1 MEGQKRPQIVFSDP
15 DNAIHTVYGQMP
27 VFDPSPDCPARNIDC
42 FSHRFDS
49 MELRQTTAL
58 TATIDNDAAGAFRNF
73 VRPHAHDE
81 RSRGSRTGEVVPPD
95 SNLFRSGWRSSP
107 TAGSCSIQARKSPA
121 NTRVRRPRF
130 TARSSPVLIA
140 S

>member
-15 DNAIHTVYGQMP
+15 DNAVHTVHGQIP
-27 VFDPSPDCPARNIDC
+27 VFDPSPDSPARNIEC
-42 FSHRFDS
+42 FGDRFDGV
-49 MELRQTTAL
+49 ELRQTTAL
-58 TATIDNDAAGAFRNF
+58 SATIDNDAAGAFRNF

-81 RSRGSRTGEVVPPD
+81 RSRGSRTGEAALPV
-95 SNLFRSGWRSSP
+95 SNLFRSP

-130 TARSSPVLIA
+130 TARSSPFLMA

>member
-15 DNAIHTVYGQMP
+15 DNAIHTVHGQIP
-27 VFDPSPDCPARNIDC
+27 VIDPSPDSPARNIEC
-42 FSHRFDS
+42 FGYRFDGV
-49 MELRQTTAL
+49 ELRQTPAL
-58 TATIDNDAAGAFRNF
+58 TATIDNDPAGAFRNF
-73 VRPHAHDE
+73 VRPHGHDE
-81 RSRGSRTGEVVPPD
+81 RSRGSRTGKAALPV

-107 TAGSCSIQARKSPA
+107 TAGSCSIQARKSLA

-130 TARSSPVLIA
+130 TARSSPFLIA